1 MRRQPKERRAVV
13 EDTKRRWLGRREI
26 STAESREETWTRDK
40 ERENILAEKA
50 SNRSEV
56 TTAAEA
62 ATEKGTVAAKAA
74 AAAET
79 VVTTPAAAVVAT
91 ETTVAFSNNSK
102 KIAEAETKQAK

>member
-1 MRRQPKERRAVV
+1 MRRQPEERRAEA
-13 EDTKRRWLGRREI
+13 EDTERRWLGRREI
-26 STAESREETWTRDK
+26 SRAESREETWNRDK

-62 ATEKGTVAAKAA
+62 AT
-74 AAAET
+74 
-79 VVTTPAAAVVAT
+79 VVTAAAAAVVAT

-102 KIAEAETKQAK
+102 K